1 MLCLTAMY
9 GLACKHG
16 HSVHTVIC
24 YGFLRINLTSDF
36 RILPLVLLICALY
49 KQGLINVDFE
59 AEVEDDILSIFRK
72 GEVKSDAMWKL

>member
-16 HSVHTVIC
+16 HSIHTTISC
-24 YGFLRINLTSDF
+24 SFLRIYLTSYF
-36 RILPLVLLICALY
+36 HFFMLVLLIYVLY

-72 GEVKSDAMWKL
+72 GEVKNDAMWKL